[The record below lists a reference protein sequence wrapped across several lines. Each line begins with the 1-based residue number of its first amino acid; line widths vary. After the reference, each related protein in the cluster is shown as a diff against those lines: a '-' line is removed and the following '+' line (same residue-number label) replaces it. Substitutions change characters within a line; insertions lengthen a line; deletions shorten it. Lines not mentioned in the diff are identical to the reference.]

1 MNNIAIIGAGP
12 AGVSAAVQLRR
23 YGFNVDIFESNIVGG
38 LARNANLIENLPPFH
53 KGISGKHYARLLK
66 NNLLAYIDNP
76 IYEEV
81 ESIEYRDNQFAIFT
95 DSEIRKYDIVIIAS
109 GTKPNS
115 PSISLPE
122 SERIFYE
129 VAELIK
135 KINGS
140 YMSFLRMQESKSS
153 LSFLRMQESII
164 VNKTDNIKNKDEIV
178 NNQQIETFSDSC
190 IRRNDKME
198 KQKNI
203 IIIGAGDAAFDYALN
218 LANQGG
224 NNIKILNRNDKLKCL
239 PLLFNRV
246 KANPHIEYIEN
257 CELQAVESLANELII
272 NTNIEKFNCDYLL
285 FAIGRSDNRSFIGDS
300 VKNNEI
306 MLLNDKRLHYIGDIC
321 NGLYRQISIATGD
334 GVRAAMEIYERWG
347 RVE

>member
-12 AGVSAAVQLRR
+12 AGVAAAVQLRR
-23 YGFNVDIFESNIVGG
+23 YGFAVDVFEKNTVGG

-66 NNLLAYIDNP
+66 KNLLAYIDNP

-81 ESIEYRDNQFAIFT
+81 ESIEYRANQFAIIT
-95 DSEIRKYDIVIIAS
+95 DSAIRKYDIAIIAS

-122 SERIFYE
+122 SDRIFYE
-129 VAELIK
+129 VAAMPKAE
-135 KINGS
+135 G
-140 YMSFLRMQESKSS
+140 E
-153 LSFLRMQESII
+153 
-164 VNKTDNIKNKDEIV
+164 
-178 NNQQIETFSDSC
+178 
-190 IRRNDKME
+190 
-198 KQKNI
+198 NI

-218 LANQGG
+218 LANHGG
-224 NNIKILNRNDKLKCL
+224 NYIKIMNRNDKLKCL

-246 KANPHIEYIEN
+246 KANSKIEYIEN
-257 CELQAVESLANELII
+257 CELQAVESLANGLII
-272 NTNIEKFNCDYLL
+272 NTNTGKFTCYYLL
-285 FAIGRSDNRSFIGDS
+285 FAIGRSENRSFIRKS
-300 VKNNEI
+300 VLINEM
-306 MLLNDKRLHYIGDIC
+306 MLINDKRLHYIGDVI

-347 RVE
+347 S

>member
-23 YGFNVDIFESNIVGG
+23 YGFAVDVFEKNTVGG

-53 KGISGKHYARLLK
+53 KGISGKHYARLLMK
-66 NNLLAYIDNP
+66 NLLAYIDNP

-81 ESIEYRDNQFAIFT
+81 ESIEYRANQFAIIT
-95 DSEIRKYDIVIIAS
+95 DSAIRKYDIAIIAS

-122 SERIFYE
+122 SDRIFYE
-129 VAELIK
+129 VAAMPKAE
-135 KINGS
+135 G
-140 YMSFLRMQESKSS
+140 E
-153 LSFLRMQESII
+153 
-164 VNKTDNIKNKDEIV
+164 
-178 NNQQIETFSDSC
+178 
-190 IRRNDKME
+190 
-198 KQKNI
+198 NI

-218 LANQGG
+218 LANHGG

-246 KANPHIEYIEN
+246 KANSKIEYIEN
-257 CELQAVESLANELII
+257 CELQAVESLANRLII
-272 NTNIEKFNCDYLL
+272 NTNNRKFNCDYLL
-285 FAIGRSDNRSFIGDS
+285 LAIGRSENCSFIRDS
-300 VKNNEI
+300 VLNNET
-306 MLLNDKRLHYIGDIC
+306 MLLNDKRLHYIGDIR

-347 RVE
+347 S

>member
-12 AGVSAAVQLRR
+12 AGVAAAVQLRR
-23 YGFNVDIFESNIVGG
+23 YGFAVDIFEKNIVGG

-66 NNLLAYIDNP
+66 KNLLAYIDNP

-81 ESIEYRDNQFAIFT
+81 ESIEYRDNQFAIIT
-95 DSEIRKYDIVIIAS
+95 DSAIRKYDIAIIAS

-122 SERIFYE
+122 SDRIFYE
-129 VAELIK
+129 VAELIEK
-135 KINGS
+135 S
-140 YMSFLRMQESKSS
+140 DSSS
-153 LSFLRMQESII
+153 LA
-164 VNKTDNIKNKDEIV
+164 
-178 NNQQIETFSDSC
+178 FSDSC
-190 IRRNDKME
+190 IRRNDKIE
-198 KQKNI
+198 KERNI

-218 LANQGG
+218 LANHGD

-239 PLLFNRV
+239 PLLLNRV
-246 KANPHIEYIEN
+246 KANPKIEYIKN
-257 CELQAVESLANELII
+257 CELQAVESLVNELII
-272 NTNIEKFNCDYLL
+272 NTNIGKFNCDYLL
-285 FAIGRSDNRSFIGDS
+285 FAIGRSENRSFIRKS
-300 VKNNEI
+300 VLINEM
-306 MLLNDKRLHYIGDIC
+306 MLINDKRLHYIGDVI

-347 RVE
+347 S

>member
-23 YGFNVDIFESNIVGG
+23 YGFAVDVFEKNIVGG

-66 NNLLAYIDNP
+66 KNLLAYIANP

-81 ESIEYRDNQFAIFT
+81 ESIEFRENWFIIFT
-95 DSEIRKYDIVIIAS
+95 DSEIRKYDIAIIAS

-122 SERIFYE
+122 SNRIHYE
-129 VAELIK
+129 VAV
-135 KINGS
+135 
-140 YMSFLRMQESKSS
+140 MP
-153 LSFLRMQESII
+153 
-164 VNKTDNIKNKDEIV
+164 KTE
-178 NNQQIETFSDSC
+178 NN
-190 IRRNDKME
+190 
-198 KQKNI
+198 NI

-218 LANQGG
+218 LANHGD

-239 PLLFNRV
+239 PLLFERV

-272 NTNIEKFNCDYLL
+272 NTNNGKFNCDYLL
-285 FAIGRSDNRSFIGDS
+285 FAIGRSENRSFIGDS
-300 VKNNEI
+300 VLNNEI
-306 MLLNDKRLHYIGDIC
+306 KLLNDKLLHYIGDVI

-347 RVE
+347 S